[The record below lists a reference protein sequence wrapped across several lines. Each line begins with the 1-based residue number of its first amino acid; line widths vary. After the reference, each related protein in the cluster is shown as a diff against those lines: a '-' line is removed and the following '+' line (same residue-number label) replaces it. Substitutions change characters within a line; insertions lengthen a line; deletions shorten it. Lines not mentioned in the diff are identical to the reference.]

1 MLHYLVQI
9 VIFKKNRFF
18 TLTIQI
24 LKAKEIEKE
33 VLKSLG
39 VRIKDLRIK
48 AGFHSQET
56 FSYACGIPRAQYA
69 RYEKGS
75 NITILSLQK
84 IIKFHKLGWEDF
96 FSEGIDL

>member
-1 MLHYLVQI
+1 
-9 VIFKKNRFF
+9 
-18 TLTIQI
+18 

-33 VLKSLG
+33 ILKNLG
-39 VRIKDLRIK
+39 VRIKNLRIK

-75 NITILSLQK
+75 NVTILSLQK
-84 IIKFHKLGWEDF
+84 IIKYHKLTWQDF
-96 FSEGIDL
+96 FSIGIDL

>member
-1 MLHYLVQI
+1 M
-9 VIFKKNRFF
+9 
-18 TLTIQI
+18 
-24 LKAKEIEKE
+24 KAKEIEK
-33 VLKSLG
+33 VILKNLG

-48 AGFHSQET
+48 AGFNSQET

-84 IIKFHKLGWEDF
+84 IVKFHKLGWEEF
-96 FSEGIDL
+96 FSVGIDL